1 MMPFDPSNRRFPIAA
16 GLALLLGAAWIFLSP
31 PAPQPSPGGRPPA
44 PQAGFAAPD
53 FTLTAVDGETVT
65 LSDLAGRPVLVN
77 LWASWCVPCRAEMPA
92 MQRTYDRFKAAGF
105 VVLAVNVTS
114 QDSRTA
120 AIAFATEHGL
130 TFPILFD
137 ETGEVARLYENR
149 ALPSSFFVRPDG
161 IIEEIVIGGPM
172 AEVLIETRVLALFGP
187 EGP

>member
-1 MMPFDPSNRRFPIAA
+1 
-16 GLALLLGAAWIFLSP
+16 
-31 PAPQPSPGGRPPA
+31 
-44 PQAGFAAPD
+44 
-53 FTLTAVDGETVT
+53 
-65 LSDLAGRPVLVN
+65 
-77 LWASWCVPCRAEMPA
+77 MPA

-114 QDSRTA
+114 QDNRTA

-137 ETGEVARLYENR
+137 ETGEVARIYENR